1 MPQRTVTVASRHGLH
16 ARPAALFVKA
26 AADQAVAVRIGLPG
40 GRAADAR
47 SILAVL
53 ALNVGPGAQVVLE
66 ADGDGADQ
74 ALDTLAAL
82 LAQDSDGEQKNDEHT
97 QENAGV

>member
-1 MPQRTVTVASRHGLH
+1 MPQRTVTVASSHGLH

-26 AADQAVAVRIGLPG
+26 AAEQAVAVRIALPG

-74 ALDTLAAL
+74 ALDNLAGL
-82 LAQDSDGEQKNDEHT
+82 LATNSDEEA
-97 QENAGV
+97 ESAGV

>member
-1 MPQRTVTVASRHGLH
+1 MPQRTVTVASSHGLH

-26 AADQAVAVRIGLPG
+26 AADQPVAVRIAVPG

-74 ALDTLAAL
+74 ALENLAAL
-82 LAQDSDGEQKNDEHT
+82 LATDSDEE

>member
-1 MPQRTVTVASRHGLH
+1 MPQRTVTVASSHGLH

-26 AADQAVAVRIGLPG
+26 AAEQAVAVRIALPG

-74 ALDTLAAL
+74 ALDNLAEL
-82 LAQDSDGEQKNDEHT
+82 LATNSDEEA
-97 QENAGV
+97 ESAGV